1 MPEQE
6 TRRWTTEKTV
16 WWSTFGLLVLVA
28 VSILS
33 LWD

>member
-1 MPEQE
+1 MSEQE
-6 TRRWTTEKTV
+6 THRWTTEKTV
-16 WWSTFGLLVLVA
+16 WWSRFGLLVLVA